1 LSKESPATVAVLDMG
16 KSNIKL
22 SAVTRAGEG
31 VETVSIP
38 NPVLPGPP
46 CRRHDLD
53 AITEWVMAY
62 LSIFCRR
69 HPISNFVT
77 SGHGSGGVLV
87 GNDPDGLNGGAALP
101 MIDYEQEAPDVL
113 NEAYLPLCGSFLD
126 RGSVTLQAMTHQ
138 GRQLYLMQR
147 EDPARFA
154 KARWFLNL
162 PQYWAW
168 RLTGVARCELS
179 IMGAQSHLWN
189 VVERRFAPIVE
200 SQGWQSLMPL
210 FAPAWQP
217 LGTIRN
223 PLAARYGLP
232 DNIQVHNGAHDSSVN
247 FYRYQTAGLTG
258 ITVVSTGT
266 WLVALADGVNPD
278 LLDEH
283 RNMTCNS
290 DVFGKPLGG
299 ALTMGGREFHHVAGK
314 QRHDAV
320 ADLALVAKLVQQRTF
335 ALPSFGAESGQ
346 VKGSAGRGRIMGPP
360 PQDSA
365 ERLALAV
372 LYLALLTVSC
382 ANTLGA
388 KRTIVLD
395 GTYLRD
401 PLYARLVAALRPNAE
416 TLENHEGDGVASGAA
431 LLCSH
436 ETRREPA
443 PITLSLPQPLSE
455 FADLGAYAS
464 EWFQLTRDMSNLR
477 SRM

>member
-1 LSKESPATVAVLDMG
+1 LSKESLATIAVLDMG

-22 SAVTRAGEG
+22 SAVTGAGAV
-31 VETVSIP
+31 VETISIP

-46 CRRHDLD
+46 WRHHDLETI
-53 AITEWVMAY
+53 AEWVMAS
-62 LSIFCRR
+62 LAILCRG

-87 GNDPDGLNGGAALP
+87 GNDPDAPIGGAVLP
-101 MIDYEQEAPDVL
+101 MIDYEQQAPHGL

-126 RGSVTLQAMTHQ
+126 RGSVILQAMTHQ

-162 PQYWAW
+162 PQYWVW
-168 RLTGVARCELS
+168 RLTGVARSELS

-189 VVERRFAPIVE
+189 VVEQRFAPIVE
-200 SQGWQSLMPL
+200 SQGWQRLMPPL
-210 FAPAWQP
+210 APAWQS
-217 LGTIRN
+217 LGTIRT

-232 DNIQVHNGAHDSSVN
+232 DDIQVHNGAHDSSVN
-247 FYRYQTAGLTG
+247 FYRYQAAGLTG

-266 WLVALADGVNPD
+266 WLVALADGVDPG
-278 LLDEH
+278 LLDEQ

-299 ALTMGGREFHHVAGK
+299 ALTMGGREFHHVAGE
-314 QRHDAV
+314 QPYGAV
-320 ADLALVAKLVQQRTF
+320 ADLALAAKLVRQRTY

-382 ANTLGA
+382 ANILGA
-388 KRTIVLD
+388 ERNIVLD

-401 PLYARLVAALRPNAE
+401 PLYARLVAALRPDAQ
-416 TLENHEGDGVASGAA
+416 TLENHDGDGVASGAA
-431 LLCSH
+431 LLCNH

-443 PITLSLPQPLSE
+443 PITLSLPQPLSAL
-455 FADLGAYAS
+455 ADLDAYAR
-464 EWFQLTRDMSNLR
+464 EWFQLTGETAN
-477 SRM
+477 